1 MQELSKTYLERVVG
15 IMPRRYGLK
24 AGKNFLYGAPGVG
37 KTSIAL
43 FHSMQY
49 KKTLYID
56 CNDRRISTESA
67 NAFILKSYLERNI
80 EQLIIDNYTP
90 RISLPNLKHIILIAQ
105 SPNHCPQDFIPKP
118 IRALSFEEYISLDS
132 KNLSINNLFNLF
144 LKEGNLPE
152 SIRLDPSY
160 KITRKQEILKLA
172 LWNDFEIFCSLLTLQ
187 GQKLTTNHAYTI
199 LKKSHKISK
208 DRIYPLLDSLQQRG
222 IIHLIPHIN
231 NTSKKL
237 YFYDFTLPLCVQNEK
252 NLIASLENMLLLEL
266 FALCERLGINE
277 EIKYG
282 DLGEFVCGLGVFLCL
297 PFATQETI
305 ESKLRKLEYQQ
316 IYFITLSFEGNG
328 EVGKAQ
334 NKIQWKA
341 LSFVNFALEYAELFT
356 LDKQNK

>member
-1 MQELSKTYLERVVG
+1 MYELSKTYLERVVG
-15 IMPRRYGLK
+15 LMPRRYGLK
-24 AGKNFLYGAPGVG
+24 VGRTFMHGAPGVG

-43 FHSMQY
+43 FHSARY

-56 CNDRRISTESA
+56 CADCRINIEYA

-105 SPNHCPQDFIPKP
+105 SPKHCPQDFTQKP

-144 LKEGNLPE
+144 LKEGNLPQ
-152 SIRLDPSY
+152 SIALEPSY
-160 KITRKQEILKLA
+160 KVTHKQTILKLA
-172 LWNDFEIFCSLLTLQ
+172 LWNDFEIFCTLLTLQ
-187 GQKLTTNHAYTI
+187 GQKLTINHAYTI

-208 DRIYPLLDSLQQRG
+208 DRIYPLLNSLQQRG
-222 IIHLIPHIN
+222 IIHLIPHTSH
-231 NTSKKL
+231 TSKKL

-266 FALCERLGINE
+266 LTLCEQFDIHE

-282 DLGEFVCGLGVFLCL
+282 DLGEFICGLGVFLFL
-297 PFATQETI
+297 PFAIQETI
-305 ESKLRKLEYQQ
+305 ESKLRKLEYQH
-316 IYFITLSFEGNG
+316 IYIITLNFEGEG
-328 EVGKAQ
+328 EVNGAQ

-341 LSFVNFALEYAELFT
+341 LSFVNFALEYTDLLT
-356 LDKQNK
+356 LDKQK